1 MTEGACWGYYFF
13 LSLSPFTQSF
23 RSPLLLAQ
31 RSSGA
36 RAPRRAALPSPPFP
50 PSVSPRHRPGRR
62 RGFARPGAG
71 GEASG
76 KGGPASQAPRLRLF
90 SPGDGRLV
98 RLVPLA
104 GGAFVRRR
112 PTDCPGA
119 PGPGPPSPSS
129 APPTLF
135 GPGAATARESV
146 LVPAS
151 RCRRP
156 PGLTRPVRAAAAAG
170 SRSRRRTRRRTRRI
184 RFHSVPALCLAPHD
198 CGVSAATAFPAA
210 ACRRMAADR
219 EALTPV
225 AQLLDSPP
233 ASPPC
238 EPKQQSQ
245 QGPVSRLVFGAT
257 CQC

>member
-1 MTEGACWGYYFF
+1 MTEGACRGDYSFP
-13 LSLSPFTQSF
+13 SLSPLTQSF
-23 RSPLLLAQ
+23 RSPLLSAQ

-76 KGGPASQAPRLRLF
+76 KGGPAPQAPRLQGF
-90 SPGDGRLV
+90 DPSHPGDGRIV

-104 GGAFVRRR
+104 GGAFGRRR

-135 GPGAATARESV
+135 GPGAATDRESV
-146 LVPAS
+146 RVPAP

-156 PGLTRPVRAAAAAG
+156 PGLARPARAAAVAAG
-170 SRSRRRTRRRTRRI
+170 SWSGRRIRRI
-184 RFHSVPALCLAPHD
+184 RFSSVPALRPAPHD
-198 CGVSAATAFPAA
+198 CGAAAATAFPAA
-210 ACRRMAADR
+210 ACRRMDADR

-225 AQLLDSPP
+225 AQLRDSPP
-233 ASPPC
+233 TSPPR
-238 EPKQQSQ
+238 EPKQPPQ
-245 QGPVSRLVFGAT
+245 QGPVSRLAFGVT

>member
-1 MTEGACWGYYFF
+1 MTEGACWGDYSF

-76 KGGPASQAPRLRLF
+76 KGGPASQAPRLRPF

-146 LVPAS
+146 LVAAS

-156 PGLTRPVRAAAAAG
+156 PGLARPVRAAAAAG
-170 SRSRRRTRRRTRRI
+170 SWSRRRI
-184 RFHSVPALCLAPHD
+184 RFYSVPALCLAPHD
-198 CGVSAATAFPAA
+198 CGVSAATAFPPA

-233 ASPPC
+233 TSPPG

-245 QGPVSRLVFGAT
+245 QGPVSRLASGVT
-257 CQC
+257 CQF